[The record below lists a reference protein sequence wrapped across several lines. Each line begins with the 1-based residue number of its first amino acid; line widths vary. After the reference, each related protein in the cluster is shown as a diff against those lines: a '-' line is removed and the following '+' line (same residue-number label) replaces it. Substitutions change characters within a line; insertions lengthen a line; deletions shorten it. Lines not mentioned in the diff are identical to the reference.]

1 MPTQAGIIIII
12 IIIIIISITI
22 IIITERQMHEAIQVI
37 NAVKDLDV
45 YIEQPCLTYEE
56 CLSVRK
62 LSPLPMVLDEC
73 MDDIGVLVRILADK
87 AADVINLKIS
97 KVGGLTK
104 ARSIRD
110 LAVASGIPMNIED
123 TWGSDI
129 VTASIS
135 HLAHSTPPHLLFCST
150 DFNSYGP
157 ISVAKTTARR
167 GDTAKLSAPS
177 AYGLGVEPYKE
188 VLGAPVFVIE

>member
-1 MPTQAGIIIII
+1 MQIQAGNINIIITITTII
-12 IIIIIISITI
+12 ITI
-22 IIITERQMHEAIQVI
+22 IICRQMHEAIQVI

-45 YIEQPCLTYEE
+45 YTEQPCLTYEE
-56 CLSVRK
+56 CLSVRGM
-62 LSPLPMVLDEC
+62 SPLPMVLDEC
-73 MDDIGVLVRILADK
+73 MDDIGVLVKIIADK

-104 ARSIRD
+104 ARAIRD

-135 HLAHSTPPHLLFCST
+135 HLAQSTPPHLLFCST

-157 ISVAKTTARR
+157 VSIAKTTARR
-167 GDTAKLSAPS
+167 GDSARLSAPTDF
-177 AYGLGVEPYKE
+177 GLGVEPYKE